1 MLGGN
6 PGAKAEATGP
16 SWSRPYEDQ
25 LATQSNLQKLD
36 GGAFKDKPLPQAQ
49 CLIQHMPHD
58 VCSMLGL

>member
-16 SWSRPYEDQ
+16 SWSRPHEDQ

-36 GGAFKDKPLPQAQ
+36 GGAFKDKPLPQAPSVS
-49 CLIQHMPHD
+49 HSTHAP
-58 VCSMLGL
+58 

>member
-16 SWSRPYEDQ
+16 SCSRPHEDQ

-36 GGAFKDKPLPQAQ
+36 GGAFKDKPLPQAPSVS
-49 CLIQHMPHD
+49 HSTHAP
-58 VCSMLGL
+58 